1 MSVSADA
8 AGRSSTTGALSL
20 PWIIAASSVG
30 TLIEWYD
37 FYLYG
42 VLALFFSKHFFSPD
56 LNPTVAFIASL
67 FVFWTGFLVRPFGAI
82 LFGHLG
88 DLIGRKFTFMLTLGL
103 MGAATF
109 VVGLLPGYDVIGA
122 LAPILLVTMRVLQ
135 GLALGGEYGG
145 AATYIAEHS
154 PDGRR
159 GFYTSWIQTTA
170 TMGIVLALLVIL
182 ICRLSFGDQAFGDWG
197 WRVPFLLSA
206 ILVVL
211 SGYIRL
217 KLEESPLFARL
228 KEQGKASTNP
238 AADSF
243 LSGGKNW
250 GLMLVALFGATAPE
264 GVVWYTGQFYALF
277 YLTTVLKVDY
287 VTVYIIMM
295 IALTLGAP
303 FFVAFGA
310 LSDRIGRRN
319 IMTLGFA
326 LAVITYWPVFTWLGT
341 FKDNPVVLTILV
353 FYMVILVTMVY
364 GPIAAFLV
372 ELFPARIRYTSMSL
386 PYHVGNGVFGG
397 LVPAAGASIAA
408 ITGIALSGLLLSD
421 GDRRDRRRRQPR
433 LHPRADPQDQ
443 NLGRSRRRRAAARPR
458 SALARRQ
465 PLVSRPGAEQR
476 AHPFRDRFVKNIVVK
491 CMEKLFPIRPAIE
504 KVQKLFPDGVGLLD
518 LGNATSENCRR
529 RQLTFQLYLHGLA
542 PCHNRSNPPVFRWR
556 SVSLRFTRVTDRN
569 RHPFRPAAH
578 NRHAKT
584 RGTECKWS
592 RRSGSRRVPFRHHL
606 HSAIAQ
612 RLGDVA
618 AGDDRPRLRGRPACG
633 RRAIPGGSRAPRG
646 AAARPPG

>member
-1 MSVSADA
+1 MTVYSETAS
-8 AGRSSTTGALSL
+8 GGTSTSRLSL
-20 PWIIAASSVG
+20 PWIISASSVG

-42 VLALFFSKHFFSPD
+42 VLALFFSKHFFSPE

-88 DLIGRKFTFMLTLGL
+88 DLIGRKFTFMLTLVL
-103 MGAATF
+103 MGTATF
-109 VVGLLPGYDVIGA
+109 VVGLLPGYALIGA
-122 LAPILLVTMRVLQ
+122 LAPILLVSMRVLQ

-154 PDGRR
+154 PDGKR

-182 ICRLSFGDQAFGDWG
+182 ICQLWFGAQAFGDWG

-228 KEQGKASTNP
+228 KEQGKVSSNP
-238 AADSF
+238 AAESF
-243 LSGGKNW
+243 LSGGRNW
-250 GLMLVALFGATAPE
+250 GLMLFALFGATAPE
-264 GVVWYTGQFYALF
+264 GVVWYTSQFYALF
-277 YLTTVLKVDY
+277 YLTTVLKIDY

-310 LSDRIGRRN
+310 LSDRVGRRN
-319 IMTLGFA
+319 IMSLGFA
-326 LAVITYWPVFTWLGT
+326 LAVISYWPVFTWLGT

-408 ITGIALSGLLLSD
+408 ITGIPLSGLFYPMTIAAIGVVVS
-421 GDRRDRRRRQPR
+421 
-433 LHPRADPQDQ
+433 RAFLREPTHRIKIWDEVGGGAP
-443 NLGRSRRRRAAARPR
+443 
-458 SALARRQ
+458 
-465 PLVSRPGAEQR
+465 PLV
-476 AHPFRDRFVKNIVVK
+476 
-491 CMEKLFPIRPAIE
+491 
-504 KVQKLFPDGVGLLD
+504 PD
-518 LGNATSENCRR
+518 
-529 RQLTFQLYLHGLA
+529 Q
-542 PCHNRSNPPVFRWR
+542 P
-556 SVSLRFTRVTDRN
+556 
-569 RHPFRPAAH
+569 
-578 NRHAKT
+578 
-584 RGTECKWS
+584 
-592 RRSGSRRVPFRHHL
+592 
-606 HSAIAQ
+606 
-612 RLGDVA
+612 
-618 AGDDRPRLRGRPACG
+618 
-633 RRAIPGGSRAPRG
+633 
-646 AAARPPG
+646 